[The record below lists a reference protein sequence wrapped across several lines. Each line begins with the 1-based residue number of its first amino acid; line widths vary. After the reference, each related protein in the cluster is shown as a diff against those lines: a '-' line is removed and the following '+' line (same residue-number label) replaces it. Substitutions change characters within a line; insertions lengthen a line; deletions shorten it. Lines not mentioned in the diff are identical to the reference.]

1 MSSATLSFGLVS
13 IPVKVFSAS
22 SPSEQVSF
30 NLLHKTC
37 GGRLKQ
43 QYICPTDAGAVVE
56 RDDMVKGYEFQKG
69 RYVTFTAE
77 ELAALE
83 PEATQAVEIVEFVPA
98 GCVDPVYFD
107 KPYYLGPD
115 KGADKPYKL
124 LGAAMTETGRVA
136 LAKYA
141 ARGKQ
146 YLVMVRP
153 REGGLVMQQ
162 LHYADE
168 VRSFS
173 EVPVGEAAVADGE
186 LRLAVQLVLQIGRD
200 EFHPEAY
207 SDEGKQRVLALI
219 QKKIEGQEITVAAS
233 EAPRPQVIDLMEAL
247 RASLGQAR
255 APGTSVAAPAASAPV
270 VAEATTTDRKPAKR
284 VGREAAR
291 NTDAPEAP
299 AKRASAGGKGRGR

>member
-1 MSSATLSFGLVS
+1 
-13 IPVKVFSAS
+13 
-22 SPSEQVSF
+22 
-30 NLLHKTC
+30 
-37 GGRLKQ
+37 
-43 QYICPTDAGAVVE
+43 
-56 RDDMVKGYEFQKG
+56 
-69 RYVTFTAE
+69 
-77 ELAALE
+77 
-83 PEATQAVEIVEFVPA
+83 
-98 GCVDPVYFD
+98 
-107 KPYYLGPD
+107 
-115 KGADKPYKL
+115 
-124 LGAAMTETGRVA
+124 VA

-173 EVPVGEAAVADGE
+173 EVPVGDAAVADGE

-219 QKKIEGQEITVAAS
+219 QKKIDGQEITVAAS

-247 RASLGQAR
+247 RASLGQAKGPVAT
-255 APGTSVAAPAASAPV
+255 APEPVAPEAAP
-270 VAEATTTDRKPAKR
+270 DRKPAKR

-299 AKRASAGGKGRGR
+299 VKRASAGGKGRGR